1 MITLNL
7 TATTAEEKVLKEY
20 LEQNVSEIL
29 AEKIN
34 NGVPVE
40 KDGKQLI
47 SRKTLAGFMKFAT
60 EEAKKQAENG
70 ATSACVHSDVVF
82 GWAIHYFEEDSIL
95 GTLYNEDGTEYKAPK
110 PAPKPK
116 KTATTTAT
124 DTNIAAPTVSAP
136 APKKD
141 NPTGQLTMFDFMDEP
156 ETPAE
161 DVEAPADEAVEDTA
175 VDAVVEVT
183 EQSTEVVPD
192 EVEQEPVIEEPP
204 PEKSKIL
211 PLYEKYQHYQQ
222 EFPNTVVAMRVG
234 DFFEIFGEAAVTVAK
249 ELEMTLTSRDC
260 GLSERVPM
268 IGYPFHV
275 ADTYREKIRA
285 FANIAVIDSEQMNFY
300 PKIEPVQPEPVAVL
314 PDNYAIIEETGEVV
328 ELPTAKEAKDPQGED
343 PYADM
348 DLMYKIYMLLDQK
361 IDIVK

>member
-7 TATTAEEKVLKEY
+7 TATTTEEKVLKKY

-29 AEKIN
+29 ADKIN

-40 KDGKQLI
+40 KDSKQLI

-60 EEAKKQAENG
+60 EEARKQAAQG

-116 KTATTTAT
+116 KTAASATAT
-124 DTNIAAPTVSAP
+124 NTQTATPAVSAP
-136 APKKD
+136 APKKQE
-141 NPTGQLTMFDFMDEP
+141 PTGQLTMFDFMDEP
-156 ETPAE
+156 AE
-161 DVEAPADEAVEDTA
+161 DETTADEAVEDTA
-175 VDAVVEVT
+175 VDAVVEVA
-183 EQSTEVVPD
+183 EQTTEVVPD
-192 EVEQEPVIEEPP
+192 EIEEEPVIEETP
-204 PEKSKIL
+204 PEKPKIL

-268 IGYPFHV
+268 IGYPYHT

-285 FANIAVIDSEQMNFY
+285 FANIAVIDGEQMNFY
-300 PKIEPVQPEPVAVL
+300 PKIEAEISL
-314 PDNYAIIEETGEVV
+314 PPNYAIIEETGEVV
-328 ELPTAKEAKDPQGED
+328 ELPVAEETKEPQNEEY
-343 PYADM
+343 YADM

>member
-7 TATTAEEKVLKEY
+7 TATTTEEKVLKEY

-34 NGVPVE
+34 NGVPVD

-60 EEAKKQAENG
+60 EEARKQAENG

-82 GWAIHYFEEDSIL
+82 GWVIHYFEEDSIL
-95 GTLYNEDGTEYKAPK
+95 GMLYNEDGTEYKAPK
-110 PAPKPK
+110 PAPKAK
-116 KTATTTAT
+116 KTAASTTST
-124 DTNIAAPTVSAP
+124 DTKTSTPAISAS
-136 APKKD
+136 APKKG

-156 ETPAE
+156 TEDET
-161 DVEAPADEAVEDTA
+161 PADEAVEDTA
-175 VDAVVEVT
+175 MDAVVEVA
-183 EQSTEVVPD
+183 EQPVEVVSEDD
-192 EVEQEPVIEEPP
+192 EEEPIIEEKP
-204 PEKSKIL
+204 PEKPKIL
-211 PLYEKYQHYQQ
+211 PLYKKYQHYQA

-234 DFFEIFGEAAVTVAK
+234 DFFEIFGEAAVTVAR
-249 ELEMTLTSRDC
+249 ELSMTLTSRDC

-285 FANIAVIDSEQMNFY
+285 FANIAVIDGEQMNFY
-300 PKIEPVQPEPVAVL
+300 PKIEAEISL
-314 PDNYAIIEETGEVV
+314 PPNYAIIEETGEIV
-328 ELPTAKEAKDPQGED
+328 ELPTAEETKEPQNEEY
-343 PYADM
+343 YADM

>member
-7 TATTAEEKVLKEY
+7 TATTTEEKVLKEY

-29 AEKIN
+29 ADKIN

-60 EEAKKQAENG
+60 EEAKKQAESG

-116 KTATTTAT
+116 KAATAT
-124 DTNIAAPTVSAP
+124 DAPTVVSAP
-136 APKKD
+136 APKKQE
-141 NPTGQLTMFDFMDEP
+141 PTGQLTMFDFMDEP
-156 ETPAE
+156 ETPVEVAETSDDE
-161 DVEAPADEAVEDTA
+161 DVEDTHT
-175 VDAVVEVT
+175 DAVVEVA
-183 EQSTEVVPD
+183 EQLTEVVSED
-192 EVEQEPVIEEPP
+192 YEEEPVIEETP
-204 PEKSKIL
+204 PEKPKIL

-234 DFFEIFGEAAVTVAK
+234 DFFEIFGKAAVTVSK

-285 FANIAVIDSEQMNFY
+285 FANIAVIDGEQMNFY
-300 PKIEPVQPEPVAVL
+300 PKIEAEISL
-314 PDNYAIIEETGEVV
+314 PPNYAIIEETGEIV
-328 ELPTAKEAKDPQGED
+328 ELPVIEENKEPQNEEY
-343 PYADM
+343 YADM

-361 IDIVK
+361 IEIVK

>member
-7 TATTAEEKVLKEY
+7 TATTTEEKVLKEY

-29 AEKIN
+29 ADKIN

-60 EEAKKQAENG
+60 EEARQQAEKG

-110 PAPKPK
+110 PAPKAK
-116 KTATTTAT
+116 KTAASTTAT
-124 DTNIAAPTVSAP
+124 EAPAVVPAP

-156 ETPAE
+156 TEDETAT
-161 DVEAPADEAVEDTA
+161 DEAAE
-175 VDAVVEVT
+175 DAVVEVT
-183 EQSTEVVPD
+183 EQPVEVVSEDD
-192 EVEQEPVIEEPP
+192 EEEPVIEEKP
-204 PEKSKIL
+204 PEKPKIL
-211 PLYEKYQHYQQ
+211 PLYEKYQHYQA

-234 DFFEIFGEAAVTVAK
+234 DFFEIFGESAVTVAK
-249 ELEMTLTSRDC
+249 ELSMTLTSRDC

-285 FANIAVIDSEQMNFY
+285 FANIAVIDGEQMNFY
-300 PKIEPVQPEPVAVL
+300 PKIEAEISL
-314 PDNYAIIEETGEVV
+314 PPNYAIIEETGEIV
-328 ELPTAKEAKDPQGED
+328 ELPTVTDTKEPQNEEY
-343 PYADM
+343 YADM

>member
-7 TATTAEEKVLKEY
+7 TATTTEEKVLKEY
-20 LEQNVSEIL
+20 LEENVSEIL
-29 AEKIN
+29 ADKIN

-60 EEAKKQAENG
+60 EEARKQAENG

-110 PAPKPK
+110 SAPKPK
-116 KTATTTAT
+116 KAATSPTST
-124 DTNIAAPTVSAP
+124 DAPTVVSAP
-136 APKKD
+136 ASKKQE
-141 NPTGQLTMFDFMDEP
+141 PTGQLTMFDFMDEP
-156 ETPAE
+156 TEDETT
-161 DVEAPADEAVEDTA
+161 ADEAVEDTA
-175 VDAVVEVT
+175 VDAVVEVA
-183 EQSTEVVPD
+183 EQPVEIVSD
-192 EVEQEPVIEEPP
+192 EIEKEPVAEETP
-204 PEKSKIL
+204 PEKPKIS
-211 PLYEKYQHYQQ
+211 PLYETYMRCQA

-234 DFFEIFGEAAVTVAK
+234 DFFEIFGEAAATVAK
-249 ELEMTLTSRDC
+249 ELSMTLTSRDC

-268 IGYPFHV
+268 IGYPYHT

-285 FANIAVIDSEQMNFY
+285 FANIAVIDGEQMNFY
-300 PKIEPVQPEPVAVL
+300 PKIEAEISL
-314 PDNYAIIEETGEVV
+314 PPNYAIIEETGEVV
-328 ELPTAKEAKDPQGED
+328 ELPVAEETKEPQNEEY
-343 PYADM
+343 YADM

>member
-7 TATTAEEKVLKEY
+7 TATTTEEKVLKEY

-60 EEAKKQAENG
+60 EEARKQAENG

-116 KTATTTAT
+116 KAAASTTAT
-124 DTNIAAPTVSAP
+124 DTKTSTPTVSAP

-156 ETPAE
+156 ETPVE
-161 DVEAPADEAVEDTA
+161 DVEAPTDEAVEDA
-175 VDAVVEVT
+175 VIEVAEQRVEVVS
-183 EQSTEVVPD
+183 EDD
-192 EVEQEPVIEEPP
+192 EEEPVIEETP
-204 PEKSKIL
+204 PEKPKIL

-222 EFPNTVVAMRVG
+222 EYPNTVVAMRVG
-234 DFFEIFGEAAVTVAK
+234 DFFEIFGESAVTVAR
-249 ELEMTLTSRDC
+249 ELSMTLTSRDC

-268 IGYPFHV
+268 IGYPYHT

-285 FANIAVIDSEQMNFY
+285 FANIAVIDGEQMNFY
-300 PKIEPVQPEPVAVL
+300 PKIEAEISL
-314 PDNYAIIEETGEVV
+314 PPNYAIIEETGEIV
-328 ELPTAKEAKDPQGED
+328 ELPVAEEIKEPQGED

>member
-7 TATTAEEKVLKEY
+7 TATTTEEKVLKEY

-34 NGVPVE
+34 NGGPVE

-60 EEAKKQAENG
+60 EEARKQAENG

-116 KTATTTAT
+116 KAAASTTAT
-124 DTNIAAPTVSAP
+124 DASTVVSAP
-136 APKKD
+136 APKKA

-156 ETPAE
+156 ETPVE
-161 DVEAPADEAVEDTA
+161 EVEAPADEAVEDATVEA
-175 VDAVVEVT
+175 AEPPVEVVS
-183 EQSTEVVPD
+183 EDD
-192 EVEQEPVIEEPP
+192 EDEPVIEETP
-204 PEKSKIL
+204 PEKPKIL
-211 PLYEKYQHYQQ
+211 PLYEKYQHHQA

-234 DFFEIFGEAAVTVAK
+234 DFFEIFGEEAVTVAR
-249 ELEMTLTSRDC
+249 ELSMTLTSRDC
-260 GLSERVPM
+260 GLLERVPM

-285 FANIAVIDSEQMNFY
+285 FANIAVIDGEQMNFY
-300 PKIEPVQPEPVAVL
+300 PKIEAEISL
-314 PDNYAIIEETGEVV
+314 PPNYAIIEETGEIV
-328 ELPTAKEAKDPQGED
+328 ELPIVDETKEPQNEEY
-343 PYADM
+343 YADM

>member
-7 TATTAEEKVLKEY
+7 TATTTEEKVLKEY

-29 AEKIN
+29 ADKIN

-116 KTATTTAT
+116 KAAASTTAT
-124 DTNIAAPTVSAP
+124 DASAVVSAP

-141 NPTGQLTMFDFMDEP
+141 NSTGQLTMFDFMYEPTEDEM
-156 ETPAE
+156 T
-161 DVEAPADEAVEDTA
+161 ADEAVEDTA
-175 VDAVVEVT
+175 VDAVVEVA
-183 EQSTEVVPD
+183 EPPAEVVSEDD
-192 EVEQEPVIEEPP
+192 EEEPVIEETP
-204 PEKSKIL
+204 PEKPKIL

-234 DFFEIFGEAAVTVAK
+234 DFFEIFGDEAVTVAK
-249 ELEMTLTSRDC
+249 ELSMTLTSRDC
-260 GLSERVPM
+260 GLSERIPM

-275 ADTYREKIRA
+275 ADTYRDKIRA
-285 FANIAVIDSEQMNFY
+285 FANIAVIDGEQMNFY
-300 PKIEPVQPEPVAVL
+300 PKIEAEISL
-314 PDNYAIIEETGEVV
+314 PPNYAIIEETGEVV
-328 ELPTAKEAKDPQGED
+328 ELPVADETKEPQNEEY
-343 PYADM
+343 YADM

>member
-7 TATTAEEKVLKEY
+7 TATTTEEKVLKEY
-20 LEQNVSEIL
+20 LAQNVSEIL
-29 AEKIN
+29 ADKIN

-60 EEAKKQAENG
+60 EEARKQAENG

-110 PAPKPK
+110 SAPKPK
-116 KTATTTAT
+116 KAATSPTST
-124 DTNIAAPTVSAP
+124 DAPTVVSAP
-136 APKKD
+136 ASKKQE
-141 NPTGQLTMFDFMDEP
+141 PTGQLTMFDFMDEP
-156 ETPAE
+156 TEDETT
-161 DVEAPADEAVEDTA
+161 ADEAVEDTA
-175 VDAVVEVT
+175 VDAVVEVA
-183 EQSTEVVPD
+183 EQPVEIVSD
-192 EVEQEPVIEEPP
+192 EIEKEPVAEETP
-204 PEKSKIL
+204 PEKPKIS
-211 PLYEKYQHYQQ
+211 PLYETYMRCQA

-234 DFFEIFGEAAVTVAK
+234 DFFEIFGEAAATVAK
-249 ELEMTLTSRDC
+249 ELSMTLTSRDC

-268 IGYPFHV
+268 IGYPYHT

-285 FANIAVIDSEQMNFY
+285 FANIAVIDGEQMNFY
-300 PKIEPVQPEPVAVL
+300 PKIEAEISL
-314 PDNYAIIEETGEVV
+314 PPNYAIIEETGEVV
-328 ELPTAKEAKDPQGED
+328 ELPVAEETKEPQNEEY
-343 PYADM
+343 YADM

>member
-7 TATTAEEKVLKEY
+7 TAETMELKALKEY

-29 AEKIN
+29 ADKIN

-116 KTATTTAT
+116 KAAASTTAT
-124 DTNIAAPTVSAP
+124 EAPAVVPAP
-136 APKKD
+136 APKKQE
-141 NPTGQLTMFDFMDEP
+141 PTGQLTMFDFMDEP
-156 ETPAE
+156 ETPVE
-161 DVEAPADEAVEDTA
+161 DAEAPADKAVE
-175 VDAVVEVT
+175 DAVVEVT
-183 EQSTEVVPD
+183 EQPTEVVPD
-192 EVEQEPVIEEPP
+192 EVEEEPVIEEKP
-204 PEKSKIL
+204 PEKPKIL

-249 ELEMTLTSRDC
+249 ELSMTLTSRDC

-285 FANIAVIDSEQMNFY
+285 FANIAVIDGEQMNFY
-300 PKIEPVQPEPVAVL
+300 PKIEAEISL
-314 PDNYAIIEETGEVV
+314 PPNYAIIEETGEIM
-328 ELPTAKEAKDPQGED
+328 ELPTADETKEPQNEEY
-343 PYADM
+343 YADM

>member
-7 TATTAEEKVLKEY
+7 TATTTEEKVLKEY

-29 AEKIN
+29 ADKIN

-60 EEAKKQAENG
+60 EEAKNQAENG
-70 ATSACVHSDVVF
+70 ATSACVHSEVVF

-116 KTATTTAT
+116 KAAASTTAT
-124 DTNIAAPTVSAP
+124 DASAVVSAP
-136 APKKD
+136 APKKQE
-141 NPTGQLTMFDFMDEP
+141 PTGQLTMFDFMDEP
-156 ETPAE
+156 TEDETPT
-161 DVEAPADEAVEDTA
+161 DEAVEA
-175 VDAVVEVT
+175 AVVEVT
-183 EQSTEVVPD
+183 EQPVEVAFEDD
-192 EVEQEPVIEEPP
+192 EEEHVIEENP
-204 PEKSKIL
+204 PEKPKTL

-234 DFFEIFGEAAVTVAK
+234 DFFEIFGDEAVTVAK
-249 ELEMTLTSRDC
+249 ELSMTLTSRDC

-285 FANIAVIDSEQMNFY
+285 FANIAVIDGEQMNFY
-300 PKIEPVQPEPVAVL
+300 PKIEAEISL
-314 PDNYAIIEETGEVV
+314 PPNYAIIEETGEIV
-328 ELPTAKEAKDPQGED
+328 ELPTADETKEPQNEEY
-343 PYADM
+343 YADM

>member
-1 MITLNL
+1 MEVTQMITLNL
-7 TATTAEEKVLKEY
+7 TATTTEEKVLKEY

-29 AEKIN
+29 ADKIN

-40 KDGKQLI
+40 KDGKQFI

-60 EEAKKQAENG
+60 EEAKKQAEKG

-110 PAPKPK
+110 PAPKTTPK
-116 KTATTTAT
+116 KTATATTTAT
-124 DTNIAAPTVSAP
+124 AAVSAP
-136 APKKD
+136 APKKQE
-141 NPTGQLTMFDFMDEP
+141 PSGQLTMFDFMDEP
-156 ETPAE
+156 TENETT
-161 DVEAPADEAVEDTA
+161 ADEAVEDTA
-175 VDAVVEVT
+175 VDAVVEVA
-183 EQSTEVVPD
+183 EQLTEVVSKDD
-192 EVEQEPVIEEPP
+192 EEEPVIEEKP
-204 PEKSKIL
+204 PEKPKIL

-222 EFPNTVVAMRVG
+222 EFPNTIVAMRVG
-234 DFFEIFGEAAVTVAK
+234 DFFEIFGEAAVTVSK
-249 ELEMTLTSRDC
+249 ELAMTLTSRDC
-260 GLSERVPM
+260 GLSDRVPM

-285 FANIAVIDSEQMNFY
+285 FANIAVIDGEQMNFY
-300 PKIEPVQPEPVAVL
+300 PKIEAEISL
-314 PDNYAIIEETGEVV
+314 PPNYAIIEETGEIV
-328 ELPTAKEAKDPQGED
+328 ELPVAEETKEPQNEEY
-343 PYADM
+343 YADM

>member
-7 TATTAEEKVLKEY
+7 TATTTEEKVLKEY

-29 AEKIN
+29 ADKIN

-60 EEAKKQAENG
+60 EEAKKQAEKG

-110 PAPKPK
+110 SAPKPK
-116 KTATTTAT
+116 KAATSTTST
-124 DTNIAAPTVSAP
+124 DAHTVVSAP
-136 APKKD
+136 APKKQE
-141 NPTGQLTMFDFMDEP
+141 PTGQLTMFDFMDEP
-156 ETPAE
+156 TEDETT
-161 DVEAPADEAVEDTA
+161 ADEAVDDTA
-175 VDAVVEVT
+175 ADAVVEVIK
-183 EQSTEVVPD
+183 QPTEVVSEDD
-192 EVEQEPVIEEPP
+192 EEEPATEETP
-204 PEKSKIL
+204 PEKPKIL

-249 ELEMTLTSRDC
+249 ELSMTLTSRDC

-275 ADTYREKIRA
+275 ADTCREKIRV
-285 FANIAVIDSEQMNFY
+285 FANIAVIDGEQMNFY
-300 PKIEPVQPEPVAVL
+300 PKIEAEISL
-314 PDNYAIIEETGEVV
+314 PPNYAIIEETGEIV
-328 ELPTAKEAKDPQGED
+328 ELPVAEETKEPQNEEY
-343 PYADM
+343 YADM

>member
-7 TATTAEEKVLKEY
+7 TATTTEEKVLKEY

-29 AEKIN
+29 ADKIN

-60 EEAKKQAENG
+60 EEAKNQAENG
-70 ATSACVHSDVVF
+70 ATSACVHSEVVF

-116 KTATTTAT
+116 KAAASTTAT
-124 DTNIAAPTVSAP
+124 DTKTTTPAVSAP
-136 APKKD
+136 TPKKV

-156 ETPAE
+156 TEDETPT
-161 DVEAPADEAVEDTA
+161 DKAVE
-175 VDAVVEVT
+175 DAVVEVT
-183 EQSTEVVPD
+183 EQPTEFVFEDD
-192 EVEQEPVIEEPP
+192 EEEPATEETP
-204 PEKSKIL
+204 PEKPKIL
-211 PLYEKYQHYQQ
+211 PLYEKYQHYQA

-234 DFFEIFGEAAVTVAK
+234 DFFEIFGEVAVTVAR
-249 ELEMTLTSRDC
+249 ELSMTLTSRDC

-285 FANIAVIDSEQMNFY
+285 FANIAVIDGEQMNFY
-300 PKIEPVQPEPVAVL
+300 PKIEAEISL
-314 PDNYAIIEETGEVV
+314 PPNYAIIEETGEIV
-328 ELPTAKEAKDPQGED
+328 ELPAVEESKEPQNEEY
-343 PYADM
+343 YADM

>member
-7 TATTAEEKVLKEY
+7 TATTTEEKVLKEY
-20 LEQNVSEIL
+20 LEQNISEIL
-29 AEKIN
+29 ADKIN
-34 NGVPVE
+34 NGVPVV
-40 KDGKQLI
+40 KDGKQLV

-60 EEAKKQAENG
+60 EEARKQAENG

-95 GTLYNEDGTEYKAPK
+95 GALYNEDGTEYKAPK

-116 KTATTTAT
+116 KTTASTTAT
-124 DTNIAAPTVSAP
+124 NTQTATPAAVAP
-136 APKKD
+136 APKKAD
-141 NPTGQLTMFDFMDEP
+141 PMGQLTMFDFMDEP
-156 ETPAE
+156 ETPVE
-161 DVEAPADEAVEDTA
+161 DVEAPTDEAVED
-175 VDAVVEVT
+175 AVVEVADP
-183 EQSTEVVPD
+183 SAEVVSEDD
-192 EVEQEPVIEEPP
+192 EEEPVIEETP
-204 PEKSKIL
+204 PEKPKIL

-234 DFFEIFGEAAVTVAK
+234 DFFEIFGEAAVTVAR
-249 ELEMTLTSRDC
+249 ELSMTLTSRDC

-285 FANIAVIDSEQMNFY
+285 FANIAVIDGEQMNFY
-300 PKIEPVQPEPVAVL
+300 PKIEAEISL
-314 PDNYAIIEETGEVV
+314 PPNYAIIEETGEIV
-328 ELPTAKEAKDPQGED
+328 ELPTVTDTKEPQNEEY
-343 PYADM
+343 YADM

>member
-7 TATTAEEKVLKEY
+7 TATTTEEKVLKEY

-29 AEKIN
+29 ADKIN

-60 EEAKKQAENG
+60 EEARKQAENG

-116 KTATTTAT
+116 KTAATATTTEAP
-124 DTNIAAPTVSAP
+124 AAVAP
-136 APKKD
+136 APKKA

-156 ETPAE
+156 ETSVEVA
-161 DVEAPADEAVEDTA
+161 EAPADEAVEDTA
-175 VDAVVEVT
+175 ADTATEVAELPVEVVS
-183 EQSTEVVPD
+183 EDDKE
-192 EVEQEPVIEEPP
+192 EPVTEKTS
-204 PEKSKIL
+204 PEKPKIL
-211 PLYEKYQHYQQ
+211 PLYEKYLHYKA

-234 DFFEIFGEAAVTVAK
+234 DFFEIFGEEAVTVAT
-249 ELEMTLTSRDC
+249 ELSMTLTSRDC
-260 GLSERVPM
+260 GLDERVPM
-268 IGYPFHV
+268 IGYPYHT

-285 FANIAVIDSEQMNFY
+285 FANIAVIDGEQMNFY
-300 PKIEPVQPEPVAVL
+300 PKIEAEISL
-314 PDNYAIIEETGEVV
+314 PPNYAIIEETGEIV
-328 ELPTAKEAKDPQGED
+328 ELPTTEEPKEPQGED

>member
-7 TATTAEEKVLKEY
+7 TATTTEEKVLKEY

-60 EEAKKQAENG
+60 EEAKKQAEKG
-70 ATSACVHSDVVF
+70 ATSACIHGDVVF
-82 GWAIHYFEEDSIL
+82 GWAIHYFEENSIL
-95 GTLYNEDGTEYKAPK
+95 GTLYDEDGTEYKAPK

-116 KTATTTAT
+116 KAAASTTAT
-124 DTNIAAPTVSAP
+124 DAPAVVSAP
-136 APKKD
+136 APKKK

-156 ETPAE
+156 ETSVE
-161 DVEAPADEAVEDTA
+161 DAEAPTDEAVEEP
-175 VDAVVEVT
+175 VVEVAEQPT
-183 EQSTEVVPD
+183 EDVSD
-192 EVEQEPVIEEPP
+192 EGEQEPVEAVKAAETP
-204 PEKSKIL
+204 KIS
-211 PLYEKYQHYQQ
+211 PLYEKYQHYRA

-234 DFFEIFGEAAVTVAK
+234 DFFEIFGEEAVTVAK
-249 ELEMTLTSRDC
+249 ELSMTLTSRDC
-260 GLSERVPM
+260 GLSERIPM
-268 IGYPFHV
+268 IGYPYHT

-285 FANIAVIDSEQMNFY
+285 FANIAVIDGEQMNFY
-300 PKIEPVQPEPVAVL
+300 PKIEAEISL
-314 PDNYAIIEETGEVV
+314 PPNYAIIEETGEIV
-328 ELPTAKEAKDPQGED
+328 ELPTAEDPKEPQSED
-343 PYADM
+343 PYADT

-361 IDIVK
+361 IEIVK

>member
-1 MITLNL
+1 MITLKL
-7 TATTAEEKVLKEY
+7 TATTTEEKVLKEY

-47 SRKTLAGFMKFAT
+47 SRKTLVGFMRFAT
-60 EEAKKQAENG
+60 EEARKQAAQG

-82 GWAIHYFEEDSIL
+82 GWSIHYFEEDSIL

-116 KTATTTAT
+116 KTATSTTST
-124 DTNIAAPTVSAP
+124 EAPVVSAP
-136 APKKD
+136 APKKT

-156 ETPAE
+156 TEDETTT
-161 DVEAPADEAVEDTA
+161 DEAVEDTA
-175 VDAVVEVT
+175 VDAVVEAT
-183 EQSTEVVPD
+183 EQPVEVVPD
-192 EVEQEPVIEEPP
+192 EVEEEPVIEETP
-204 PEKSKIL
+204 PEKPKIS
-211 PLYEKYQHYQQ
+211 PLYETYMQCQA

-285 FANIAVIDSEQMNFY
+285 FANIAVIDGEQMNFY
-300 PKIEPVQPEPVAVL
+300 PKIEAEISL
-314 PDNYAIIEETGEVV
+314 PPNYAIIEETGEIV
-328 ELPTAKEAKDPQGED
+328 ELPTTEEPKEPQGED

>member
-1 MITLNL
+1 MIPLNL
-7 TATTAEEKVLKEY
+7 TATTTEEKVLKEY

-29 AEKIN
+29 ADKIN

-40 KDGKQLI
+40 KDDKQLI

-60 EEAKKQAENG
+60 EEARKQAAQG

-95 GTLYNEDGTEYKAPK
+95 GTLYNEDGSEYKAPK

-116 KTATTTAT
+116 KAATSTTATTTQTAT
-124 DTNIAAPTVSAP
+124 PAVSAL
-136 APKKD
+136 APKKA

-156 ETPAE
+156 AE
-161 DVEAPADEAVEDTA
+161 DETSTNEAVEDTA
-175 VDAVVEVT
+175 VDAVVEVAG
-183 EQSTEVVPD
+183 QPTEVVDD
-192 EVEQEPVIEEPP
+192 EVEEEPVTEEKP
-204 PEKSKIL
+204 PEKPKIP
-211 PLYEKYQHYQQ
+211 PLYETYMQCQA

-234 DFFEIFGEAAVTVAK
+234 DFFEIFGEAAVTVSK

-268 IGYPFHV
+268 IGYPYHT

-285 FANIAVIDSEQMNFY
+285 FANIAVIDGADMNFY
-300 PKIEPVQPEPVAVL
+300 PKIEPVQNNPVEVAPADYTV
-314 PDNYAIIEETGEVV
+314 NEETGEVIEV
-328 ELPTAKEAKDPQGED
+328 APVPDTKEPQGED

-348 DLMYKIYMLLDQK
+348 DLMYKIHMLLDQK

>member
-1 MITLNL
+1 MEVTQMITLNL
-7 TATTAEEKVLKEY
+7 TATTTEEKVLKEY
-20 LEQNVSEIL
+20 LEQNVSEVL

-40 KDGKQLI
+40 KDGKRLI

-60 EEAKKQAENG
+60 EEARKQAENG

-110 PAPKPK
+110 PTPKPK
-116 KTATTTAT
+116 KAAASTTAT
-124 DTNIAAPTVSAP
+124 DTKTSTPAVSAS

-141 NPTGQLTMFDFMDEP
+141 NPTGQLTMFDFMEEP
-156 ETPAE
+156 ETPVE
-161 DVEAPADEAVEDTA
+161 DVEASTDEAVENT
-175 VDAVVEVT
+175 VVEVA
-183 EQSTEVVPD
+183 EPPVEVAD
-192 EVEQEPVIEEPP
+192 AEVEEEPVIEETP
-204 PEKSKIL
+204 PEKPKIL

-234 DFFEIFGEAAVTVAK
+234 DFFEIFGEEAVTVAR
-249 ELEMTLTSRDC
+249 ELSMTLTSRDC

-275 ADTYREKIRA
+275 ADTYRE
-285 FANIAVIDSEQMNFY
+285 
-300 PKIEPVQPEPVAVL
+300 
-314 PDNYAIIEETGEVV
+314 
-328 ELPTAKEAKDPQGED
+328 
-343 PYADM
+343 
-348 DLMYKIYMLLDQK
+348 
-361 IDIVK
+361 

>member
-7 TATTAEEKVLKEY
+7 TATTTEEKVLKEY

-29 AEKIN
+29 VDKIN
-34 NGVPVE
+34 NGVPVV

-70 ATSACVHSDVVF
+70 AASACVHSAVVF
-82 GWAIHYFEEDSIL
+82 GWAIHYFEEDNIL

-110 PAPKPK
+110 PAPKTK
-116 KTATTTAT
+116 KAAASTTAT
-124 DTNIAAPTVSAP
+124 DTPAVVSAP

-156 ETPAE
+156 TEDETAT
-161 DVEAPADEAVEDTA
+161 DEAVEDTA
-175 VDAVVEVT
+175 VDAVVEVA
-183 EQSTEVVPD
+183 EQTAEVVPEDD
-192 EVEQEPVIEEPP
+192 EEEPVIEEKP
-204 PEKSKIL
+204 PEKPKIL
-211 PLYEKYQHYQQ
+211 PLYEKYQHYQA
-222 EFPNTVVAMRVG
+222 ESPNTVVAMRVG
-234 DFFEIFGEAAVTVAK
+234 DFFEIFGESAVTVAK
-249 ELEMTLTSRDC
+249 ELSMTLTSRDC

-268 IGYPFHV
+268 IGYPFHA

-285 FANIAVIDSEQMNFY
+285 FTNIAVIDGEQMNFY
-300 PKIEPVQPEPVAVL
+300 PKIEAEISL
-314 PDNYAIIEETGEVV
+314 PPNYAIIEETGEIV
-328 ELPTAKEAKDPQGED
+328 ELPTAEETKEPQGED

>member
-7 TATTAEEKVLKEY
+7 TATTTEEKVLKEY
-20 LEQNVSEIL
+20 LEQNVSEVL

-95 GTLYNEDGTEYKAPK
+95 GTLYNEDGSEYKAPK
-110 PAPKPK
+110 PTPKPK
-116 KTATTTAT
+116 KATASTTAT
-124 DTNIAAPTVSAP
+124 ESP
-136 APKKD
+136 AVVPALKKD

-156 ETPAE
+156 MEDETAT
-161 DVEAPADEAVEDTA
+161 DEAVEDTA
-175 VDAVVEVT
+175 VDAVVEVA
-183 EQSTEVVPD
+183 EQPVEVVSDDD
-192 EVEQEPVIEEPP
+192 EEEPVIEETP
-204 PEKSKIL
+204 PEKPKIL

-222 EFPNTVVAMRVG
+222 KFPNIVVAMRVG
-234 DFFEIFGEAAVTVAK
+234 DFFEIFGEAAVTVAR
-249 ELEMTLTSRDC
+249 ELSMTLTSRDC

-285 FANIAVIDSEQMNFY
+285 FANIAVIDGEQMNFY
-300 PKIEPVQPEPVAVL
+300 PKIEAEISL
-314 PDNYAIIEETGEVV
+314 PPNYAIIEETGEIV
-328 ELPTAKEAKDPQGED
+328 ELPTADETKEPQNEEY
-343 PYADM
+343 YADM

>member
-7 TATTAEEKVLKEY
+7 TATTTEEKVLKEY

-29 AEKIN
+29 ADKIN

-47 SRKTLAGFMKFAT
+47 SRKTLAGFMKFAA
-60 EEAKKQAENG
+60 EEAKKQAEQG

-82 GWAIHYFEEDSIL
+82 GWVIHYFEEDSIL

-110 PAPKPK
+110 PAPKSK
-116 KTATTTAT
+116 KAATSTTST
-124 DTNIAAPTVSAP
+124 DAPAVVSAP
-136 APKKD
+136 APKKQE
-141 NPTGQLTMFDFMDEP
+141 PTGQLTMFDFMDEP
-156 ETPAE
+156 TE
-161 DVEAPADEAVEDTA
+161 DERPTDEAVEDTRA
-175 VDAVVEVT
+175 ETVAEVAEQPVEVAD
-183 EQSTEVVPD
+183 D
-192 EVEQEPVIEEPP
+192 EVEEEPVTEEKP
-204 PEKSKIL
+204 PEKPKIS
-211 PLYEKYQHYQQ
+211 PLYETYMQCQA

-249 ELEMTLTSRDC
+249 ELSMTLTSRDC

-268 IGYPFHV
+268 IGYPYHT

-285 FANIAVIDSEQMNFY
+285 FANIAVIDGADMNFY

-314 PDNYAIIEETGEVV
+314 PDNYAIIEETGEIV
-328 ELPTAKEAKDPQGED
+328 ELPVADETKEPQNEEY
-343 PYADM
+343 YADM

>member
-7 TATTAEEKVLKEY
+7 TATTTEEKVLKEY
-20 LEQNVSEIL
+20 LEQNVSEVL

-60 EEAKKQAENG
+60 EEARKQAAQG

-95 GTLYNEDGTEYKAPK
+95 GVLYNEDGSEYKSPK

-116 KTATTTAT
+116 KAAASTTAT
-124 DTNIAAPTVSAP
+124 DTPAVVSAP
-136 APKKD
+136 TPKKD

-156 ETPAE
+156 TEDETLTN
-161 DVEAPADEAVEDTA
+161 EAVEDRP
-175 VDAVVEVT
+175 VDTVVEVT
-183 EQSTEVVPD
+183 EQPVEVADD
-192 EVEQEPVIEEPP
+192 EVEEESVIEKKP
-204 PEKSKIL
+204 PEKPKIL
-211 PLYEKYQHYQQ
+211 PLYEKYQHYQA

-234 DFFEIFGEAAVTVAK
+234 DFFEIFGEEAVTVAK
-249 ELEMTLTSRDC
+249 ELSMTLTSRDC

-275 ADTYREKIRA
+275 ADTYREKIQA
-285 FANIAVIDSEQMNFY
+285 FANIAVIDGADMNFY
-300 PKIEPVQPEPVAVL
+300 PKSKAEISL
-314 PDNYAIIEETGEVV
+314 PPNYAIIEETGEIV
-328 ELPTAKEAKDPQGED
+328 ELPTAKDTKEPQNEEY
-343 PYADM
+343 YADM

>member
-7 TATTAEEKVLKEY
+7 TATTTEEKVLKEY

-29 AEKIN
+29 ADKIN

-60 EEAKKQAENG
+60 EAARKQAENG
-70 ATSACVHSDVVF
+70 ATSACVHSDIVF

-110 PAPKPK
+110 PAPKATPK
-116 KTATTTAT
+116 KTATVTTTAT
-124 DTNIAAPTVSAP
+124 PAVSAP
-136 APKKD
+136 APKKA

-156 ETPAE
+156 AE
-161 DVEAPADEAVEDTA
+161 DETTTDEPIENTPT
-175 VDAVVEVT
+175 DAVVEVA
-183 EQSTEVVPD
+183 EQPVEVVSEDD
-192 EVEQEPVIEEPP
+192 EEEPVIEEPP
-204 PEKSKIL
+204 PEKPKIS
-211 PLYEKYQHYQQ
+211 PLYETYMQCQA

-234 DFFEIFGEAAVTVAK
+234 DFFEIFGEAAVTVSK
-249 ELEMTLTSRDC
+249 KLEMTLTSRDC
-260 GLSERVPM
+260 GLPERVPM
-268 IGYPFHV
+268 IGYPFHT
-275 ADTYREKIRA
+275 ADIYREKIRA
-285 FANIAVIDSEQMNFY
+285 FANIAVIDGADMNFH
-300 PKIEPVQPEPVAVL
+300 PKIEPVQNEPIEVAPADYTV
-314 PDNYAIIEETGEVV
+314 NEETGEVIEV
-328 ELPTAKEAKDPQGED
+328 APVADTKEPLGED